1 MLLIIIPPIL
11 SVIIAV
17 GSVVIYIIKNPEKL
31 DKWIYLVSKY
41 SLWKNEKTERRVISS
56 NLDYKVSTITKMV
69 NKEAEGIIP
78 FGLRIK
84 WTDIESDDAFVQN
97 GNVIIVLKKEDNNDK
112 NIVRACAAFVPKA
125 LLPKSRNSIDPVL
138 LNNMDKY
145 FIKRIL
151 SQGTYDSAY
160 NYFMQNIFTP
170 YCNESESNRSLLSTY
185 TKLDNIGF
193 LTRILLEE
201 FRRVGAKLYGTM
213 DEPRFI
219 DESRAFF
226 QFLKAFTERRPG
238 DMTKLYF
245 DGQMVKLAIILIAKR
260 ITMEYQG
267 VVSYV
272 NRLRRHVTEFGINRV
287 FVFSYSQRYDE
298 VIEDDSG
305 YVAGIK
311 KRNEFVNLNS
321 FEKLCKSENCVRLL
335 KKQNYLSTD
344 VSGKRRK
351 SRYLLYE
358 AIR

>member
-1 MLLIIIPPIL
+1 MIPSIL
-11 SVIIAV
+11 FFVLV
-17 GSVVIYIIKNPEKL
+17 SVVSVVAYIIKNPEKL

-41 SLWKNEKTERRVISS
+41 TLWKNERTERKIISS

-84 WTDIESDDAFVQN
+84 WTNIESDDAFVQN

-112 NIVRACAAFVPKA
+112 NIVRACTAFVPKA
-125 LLPKSRNSIDPVL
+125 LLPKSRNSIDITL
-138 LNNMDKY
+138 LNSLDKY

-151 SQGTYDSAY
+151 SQGNYDSAY

-170 YCNESESNRSLLSTY
+170 FCAESEDNLSLLSTY
-185 TKLDNIGF
+185 SKLDDIGF

-213 DEPRFI
+213 DEPRFL

-226 QFLKAFTERRPG
+226 QFLKAFTERHPG
-238 DMTKLYF
+238 DLTKLYF

-260 ITMEYQG
+260 ATLEHQG

-272 NRLRRHVTEFGINRV
+272 NRLRKQVTEFGLNRV

-305 YVAGIK
+305 YVVGIR

-321 FEKLCKSENCVRLL
+321 FEMLCKSETCVRLI

-344 VSGKRRK
+344 VAGNRRK